1 MDKNEQSA
9 VSGASTERVR
19 PLYVTIAPP
28 ADGGI
33 TVADLWKALWQGKW
47 IVIGLCILSAI
58 LAVFYAMSATPV
70 YRSEVV
76 LAPVSRGAMSGT
88 PSPLG
93 GLASFAGI
101 SLGGATDRAEIIATL
116 ESNGFTA
123 AFIRDKDL
131 LPILFADRWDA
142 QAQKWRVSP
151 EEQPDVRD
159 GIRLFNEGV
168 RFISEDAPKAGLVTL
183 AIEWTDPETAAEWAR
198 ELVQR
203 INESARKRDIAE
215 SQRKLDYLN
224 QEMSKATIVELR
236 QAISRVI
243 EEQINAMML
252 AQAQNEYAFKVIDP
266 PIIPK
271 KRIWP
276 QRTLIVLV
284 AVFLAGFVGTLIVLV
299 RFAIK
304 RMHTNQPA

>member
-9 VSGASTERVR
+9 VSRASTERVR

-28 ADGGI
+28 AGGGI
-33 TVADLWKALWQGKW
+33 TLADLWKALWQGKW
-47 IVIGLCILSAI
+47 IVIGLCVLSAAF
-58 LAVFYAMSATPV
+58 AVLYALSATPI

-76 LAPVSRGAMSGT
+76 LSPVSKGSMSGT
-88 PSPLG
+88 SSPLG

-101 SLGGATDRAEIIATL
+101 TVGGATDQVEMLAML

-142 QAQKWRVSP
+142 QAQKWNASL

-159 GIRLFNEGV
+159 GVRLFNEGV
-168 RFISEDAPKAGLVTL
+168 RFISEDAPKTGLVTL
-183 AIEWTDPETAAEWAR
+183 AIEWKDPKIAAEWAG

-203 INESARKRDIAE
+203 INESARRRDIAE

-224 QEMSKATIVELR
+224 QEMSKANIVELR
-236 QAISRVI
+236 QAIARVI
-243 EEQINAMML
+243 EDQINAMML
-252 AQAQNEYAFKVIDP
+252 AQAQAEYAFKVIDP

-284 AVFLAGFVGTLIVLV
+284 AVFLAGFIGTLIVLV